1 MFLKKLLHNNLAIVI
16 AVTVILASCQNSNKS
31 GNANQTAADSAK
43 LTDIS
48 QDVKEVVYPLPTPFE
63 TTRMLNDMGAKYV
76 SASLNPVDKAEKYFT
91 EKSKAVNLGIY
102 GADVAYAVTYNQKQ
116 DIKLYSKAVKT
127 LLDQLGVNVDYSNLL
142 TDEAR
147 EKMNNKDTLIN
158 VITQTFHNTYKSLSE
173 KNNPD
178 LAVMMVSGMWVEL
191 MYIATHISEDTY
203 HNSGVVKLITNQKES
218 YAKLINLLSM
228 YNTNSDIKSLETQ
241 LQVLKPV
248 FDKIES
254 GLSEKDYLL
263 ILKTIQDVRNSLA
276 A

>member
-1 MFLKKLLHNNLAIVI
+1 MFLKKLLHNNLTIVI
-16 AVTVILASCQNSNKS
+16 AATVVFASCQSGNKS
-31 GNANQTAADSAK
+31 GNSGQSGADSTK
-43 LTDIS
+43 LTEIS
-48 QDVKEVVYPLPTPFE
+48 KDVKDVIYPLPTPFE
-63 TTRMLNDMGAKYV
+63 TTKMLNDMGAKYV
-76 SASLNPVDKAEKYFT
+76 SSSLNSVAKADKYFT

-116 DIKLYSKAVKT
+116 DVKVYSKAVKT
-127 LLDQLGVNVDYSNLL
+127 LLDQLGINVDYTNLL

-147 EKMNNKDTLIN
+147 EKMNNKDTLIS
-158 VITQTFHNTYKSLSE
+158 VITNTFHNTYKNLNE
-173 KNNPD
+173 KNNPE

-203 HNSGVVKLITNQKES
+203 HNSGVVKLITNQKDS
-218 YAKLINLLSM
+218 YSKLMSLLSGR
-228 YNTNSDIKSLETQ
+228 NTNADVKSLESQ

-263 ILKTIQDVRNSLA
+263 ILQTIQNVRNSLA

>member
-1 MFLKKLLHNNLAIVI
+1 MFLKKLLHNNLAFVI
-16 AVTVILASCQNSNKS
+16 AVAVILASCQNSNKS
-31 GNANQTAADSAK
+31 GNAGKTSADSTN
-43 LTDIS
+43 LTEIS
-48 QDVKEVVYPLPTPFE
+48 QDVKDVVYPLPTPFE
-63 TTRMLNDMGAKYV
+63 TTKMLNDMGAKYV
-76 SASLNPVDKAEKYFT
+76 SASLNPVDKADKYFT

-116 DIKLYSKAVKT
+116 DVRLYSKAVKT
-127 LLDQLGVNVDYSNLL
+127 LLDQLGINVDYSNLL

-158 VITQTFHNTYKSLSE
+158 VITNTFHNTYTNLNE

-178 LAVMMVSGMWVEL
+178 LAVMMISGMWLEL

-203 HNSGVVKLITNQKES
+203 HNSGVVKLITNQKDS
-218 YAKLINLLSM
+218 YSKLISLLASH
-228 YNTNSDIKSLETQ
+228 NTNPDVKSLETQ
-241 LQVLKPV
+241 LLVLKPV

-263 ILKTIQDVRNSLA
+263 ILQTIQNVRNSLA